1 MALVS
6 SLLIADGGDFVSR
19 AVPRLDLTFEGLAGD
34 RHAGPTRAADART
47 PWHPRGTRI
56 ANTRHVSVVS
66 VEECALVAEAL
77 GLPDLDPS
85 LLGANLV
92 SEGLEGLTQL
102 PPGTRLQF
110 PSGATIFVTEPN
122 PPCRQP
128 GRKIAAAFGDPAL
141 EFAFPKLAMGLR
153 GVVGLVEREGA
164 IALGDVI
171 KAVKVTYRGERAGAG
186 RALKV
191 AAAG

>member
-1 MALVS
+1 MALIA
-6 SLLIADGGDFVSR
+6 SLLIADGRYFISR
-19 AVPRLDLTFEGLAGD
+19 AVPTLDLMFEGLAGD
-34 RHAGPTRAADART
+34 RHAGPTRASDART

-56 ANTRHVSVVS
+56 ANTRQVSIVS
-66 VEECALVAEAL
+66 VEECALAAAAL
-77 GLPDLDPS
+77 GVPSLDPS

-92 SEGLEGLTQL
+92 VDGLDGLTQL
-102 PPGTRLQF
+102 APGTRLQF
-110 PSGATIFVTEPN
+110 PSGATIFITEPN

-164 IALGDVI
+164 IVLGDVI
-171 KAVKVTYRGERAGAG
+171 KVVKVTYFGER
-186 RALKV
+186 
-191 AAAG
+191 